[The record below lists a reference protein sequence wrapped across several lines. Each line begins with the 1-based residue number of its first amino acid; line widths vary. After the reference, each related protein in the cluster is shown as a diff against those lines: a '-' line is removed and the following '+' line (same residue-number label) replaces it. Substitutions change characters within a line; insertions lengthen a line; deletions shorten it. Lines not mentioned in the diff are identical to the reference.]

1 MLWKERLL
9 TDYALTFSKL
19 RPIERLVV
27 NLKNKK
33 YLFTSEVFVINAL
46 LDGLSELS
54 RQTKY
59 LVSGVSV

>member
-9 TDYALTFSKL
+9 TDFALTFLKL
-19 RPIERLVV
+19 RPIKRLYVY
-27 NLKNKK
+27 LKNKK
-33 YLFTSEVFVINAL
+33 YLLISEVFIINAL

-59 LVSGVSV
+59 LVSGVLV

>member
-9 TDYALTFSKL
+9 TDFVLTFLKL
-19 RPIERLVV
+19 RPIKRLVV
-27 NLKNKK
+27 YLKNKK
-33 YLFTSEVFVINAL
+33 YLLISEVFIISAL

-59 LVSGVSV
+59 LVSGVLV